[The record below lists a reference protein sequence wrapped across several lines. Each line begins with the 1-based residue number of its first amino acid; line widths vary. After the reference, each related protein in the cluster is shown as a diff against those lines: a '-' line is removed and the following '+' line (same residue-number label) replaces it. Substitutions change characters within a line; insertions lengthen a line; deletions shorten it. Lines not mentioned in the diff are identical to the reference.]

1 MEIYMNRIHSNYCV
15 GAASRGGGRLVG
27 GTCLWVVGWNTCDG
41 HEEMGGRNRRKREGK
56 RKTIDRRTRW
66 IDLYPAVRKK
76 KEGRRGAKEDRLTNN
91 KKRERSEI
99 RGEEQQGMKERN

>member
-1 MEIYMNRIHSNYCV
+1 ME
-15 GAASRGGGRLVG
+15 LVCG
-27 GTCLWVVGWNTCDG
+27 SLAGTRSDG

-76 KEGRRGAKEDRLTNN
+76 RRDGGEP
-91 KKRERSEI
+91 KRI
-99 RGEEQQGMKERN
+99 V